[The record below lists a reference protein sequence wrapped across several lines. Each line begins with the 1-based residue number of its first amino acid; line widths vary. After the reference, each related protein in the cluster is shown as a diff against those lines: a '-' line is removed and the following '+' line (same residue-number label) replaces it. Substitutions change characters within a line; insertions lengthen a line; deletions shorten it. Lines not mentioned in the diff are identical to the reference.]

1 MMYKPLAA
9 ILLIIFLFQFSCKN
23 KESHHIFPFLDGIKD
38 LSGIKYGILKVPEDH
53 DHPEK
58 GTIELV
64 WVKISPAKGSEY
76 SEPLIFLTGG
86 PGEHTLEYLPFLMEL
101 AEVYKREVIIYDQ
114 RGIGF
119 SSSLPDF
126 GKALPALFAENL
138 TLEEEYIR
146 LKNLL
151 SVTSDS
157 IQVMGQNLSNYN
169 TFQNA
174 NDAGHIMD
182 HFGFDQYILF
192 GGSYGTRLGRVI
204 MDLFPNRIKAA
215 ILDSPALFENDF
227 IKMRIKSFAQSLE
240 LIFSYCETDSNCR
253 SMYPD
258 LRRDY
263 KEGLTDLQN
272 QPMMITLNSTD
283 FVLNAQ
289 DAMYFLRYLMYR
301 SNSKETVPEIIKAI
315 KNRDTDKI
323 SEMFQP
329 LASMMS
335 SGNLTMFLA
344 TERFE
349 FYDKTIDEQ
358 QLYEWYEEYGHFPA
372 PMGLFHNLY
381 LAAKDWMEDEA
392 DPSRRQFYPSEV
404 PAIIFVNKYDPVTPP
419 SNGYA
424 MLEDLSNGF
433 LFVLDE
439 EGHGQG
445 NFDCKIE
452 VTKNF
457 LINVT
462 QKPDPGCLNVVL
474 Q

>member
-1 MMYKPLAA
+1 MKYKPFAF
-9 ILLIIFLFQFSCKN
+9 LLFIFLIQYSCKN
-23 KESHHIFPFLDGIKD
+23 QESGITFPFLEALED
-38 LSGIKYGILKVPEDH
+38 LSGIEYGILNVPEDH

-58 GTIELV
+58 GTIELT
-64 WVKISPAKGSEY
+64 WVKISPASGSEF

-86 PGEHTLEYLPFLMEL
+86 PGEYTLEYLPFIKDL
-101 AEVYKREVIIYDQ
+101 AELFKRDVIIYDQ

-126 GKALPALFAENL
+126 GKALPSLFAEDL
-138 TLEEEYIR
+138 TIDEEYMR
-146 LKNLL
+146 LKHLL
-151 SVTSDS
+151 SATADS
-157 IQVMGQNLSNYN
+157 VRLVGQNLSKYN
-169 TFQNA
+169 TYQNA
-174 NDAGHIMD
+174 NDAGHVMD
-182 HFGFDQYILF
+182 HFGFDQYVLY

-204 MDLFPNRIKAA
+204 MDLFPQKIKAA

-227 IKMRIKSFAQSLE
+227 IKMRIKSYAQSLE
-240 LIFSYCETDSNCR
+240 LIFSYCESDSHCR
-253 SMYPD
+253 SRYPE
-258 LRRDY
+258 LRSDY
-263 KEGLTDLQN
+263 ASGFQYLQN
-272 QPMMITLNSTD
+272 HPLMITLDSAD

-301 SNSKETVPEIIKAI
+301 GSSKETVPESIKAI
-315 KNRDTDKI
+315 KDRDTDKI

-329 LASMMS
+329 LAPMMN

-381 LAAKDWMEDEA
+381 LAAKDWMEVEA
-392 DPSRRQFYPSEV
+392 DPSRRRFYPSEV
-404 PAIIFVNKYDPVTPP
+404 PAILFVNKYDPVTPP
-419 SNGYA
+419 TNGYA
-424 MLEDLSNGF
+424 MLEDLTNGF

-457 LINVT
+457 LMNVT
-462 QKPDPGCLNVVL
+462 QKPDPGCLNVVNH
-474 Q
+474 